1 MGCLNAAADCLDIPW
16 LCATSIYLE
25 VTTGPMGKE
34 GQGDGVRHPADSW
47 APFEPHVARTRTRRS
62 QRVTVDCPTQSPGAP
77 LAGPWWTKRC
87 SYCTSGL
94 LATDGLLWLVVGI
107 RCPSAPSPSPN
118 TPTWY
123 PFLTP
128 RVFSAATGLLQASSW
143 PHHEETGANPARPP
157 QNAELGSALRAVLTK
172 LD

>member
-16 LCATSIYLE
+16 LCVTSIYLE
-25 VTTGPMGKE
+25 VTTGPMGTE

-47 APFEPHVARTRTRRS
+47 AAFESHVARMRTCKS
-62 QRVTVDCPTQSPGAP
+62 QRVTVDCPMLSQRVL
-77 LAGPWWTKRC
+77 LAGPWWTEGC

-94 LATDGLLWLVVGI
+94 LATDRLPWLVVGI
-107 RCPSAPSPSPN
+107 RCPSAPSPSPI

-123 PFLTP
+123 PFPTP

-143 PHHEETGANPARPP
+143 PHHKQTGANLALLPW
-157 QNAELGSALRAVLTK
+157 NAELGSALRDVLTK